1 MHRSS
6 LILFVA
12 LWSGDSPVQRITSSE
27 EHNGCATRQ
36 ECVVTFLKCRPSVT
50 PLTTLLNQSW
60 VWRSRRCR
68 WKVNRIKTIT
78 RKLFIL
84 VNSGYFCKTN
94 ISLINYIFI
103 FFFFFCKSWVIYF
116 CLCSVSTWLQKQLC
130 GRVHV
135 NRGTSDHPH
144 KGGKWL
150 NTSLN
155 VQLCLWGTTA
165 ARTEQSYLTEPGP
178 SEDFLHHW
186 HCEKGTHLIPAIVS
200 DAVGN
205 ATDRMDFQHLTSA
218 TMPLRPVEKKENKR
232 TGRSEVWHNDLQVT
246 PSSFKVQFYGKKSTL
261 PKNVFTIIDKDL
273 NFKVTFTAFV

>member
-1 MHRSS
+1 MKADHRSS

-12 LWSGDSPVQRITSSE
+12 LWGGDSPVQRITSPE
-27 EHNGCATRQ
+27 EHNGCATHQ
-36 ECVVTFLKCRPSVT
+36 ECVVTFLKCGPSVT
-50 PLTTLLNQSW
+50 PLTARLNQSW

-68 WKVNRIKTIT
+68 WKVNRTKTINP
-78 RKLFIL
+78 KIIYLGQLFW
-84 VNSGYFCKTN
+84 YFCKTN
-94 ISLINYIFI
+94 ISLINYL
-103 FFFFFCKSWVIYF
+103 FFLFRSWVIYF

-135 NRGTSDHPH
+135 NRCTSDHTD
-144 KGGKWL
+144 KGGKSL

-186 HCEKGTHLIPAIVS
+186 HSEKGTHLIPAFVS

-205 ATDRMDFQHLTSA
+205 ATDRMDFKHLTSA
-218 TMPLRPVEKKENKR
+218 TMPLRPVEKKKTNAQEDVKFDTMTCR
-232 TGRSEVWHNDLQVT
+232 WHQAASK
-246 PSSFKVQFYGKKSTL
+246 SSFMEKKHFAKKMSSQ
-261 PKNVFTIIDKDL
+261 
-273 NFKVTFTAFV
+273 